1 MGQVSPVGRGGR
13 TLHVH
18 SDQASLETAEF
29 KQQQVGFL
37 WKKQLLESSRVCGFQ
52 RQMFECQHLETV
64 PLTAA
69 VAEPQLW
76 YTDTATVRIASGVH
90 ARAQIS
96 YLRLIFV

>member
-1 MGQVSPVGRGGR
+1 MGQVGQMGRGGR

-37 WKKQLLESSRVCGFQ
+37 WKKQLLKSSRVCGFQ
-52 RQMFECQHLETV
+52 RQMFECQHLETI

-69 VAEPQLW
+69 EPQIW
-76 YTDTATVRIASGVH
+76 YMDTATVRIASGVQ
-90 ARAQIS
+90 AQAQIS